1 MDPRLK
7 HIVDHYDTFKIG
19 TDEPFPFHCVQ
30 CGKCCVHRED
40 ILLNPQ
46 DLFRMAKH
54 LGQTPK
60 DVVIHYCEVYT
71 GPDSRM
77 PLVRLLPEGEDHH
90 CPFLVRS
97 KCRIHEAKPTVCA
110 MYPIGRAL
118 RVDRGTGS
126 GEPPGID
133 YLFDPPGCGDQSET
147 HTVREWLGS
156 FHIPVD
162 DPFFLEW
169 QQGSM
174 FLCESFRELEQASEI
189 ATAVLVRPMVY
200 QRLYLDYSLQGEFL
214 PQFRKNMEA
223 VRQLVAGLR
232 EKVEA
237 EP

>member
-1 MDPRLK
+1 M
-7 HIVDHYDTFKIG
+7 V
-19 TDEPFPFHCVQ
+19 
-30 CGKCCVHRED
+30 
-40 ILLNPQ
+40 
-46 DLFRMAKH
+46 
-54 LGQTPK
+54 
-60 DVVIHYCEVYT
+60 
-71 GPDSRM
+71 PDDGFNH
-77 PLVRLLPEGEDHH
+77 VRI
-90 CPFLVRS
+90 R
-97 KCRIHEAKPTVCA
+97 
-110 MYPIGRAL
+110 YPDNSFSDAL
-118 RVDRGTGS
+118 RQGTQLEIWNNGSWVCSTGS

-133 YLFDPPGCGDQSET
+133 YLFEPPGCGDQSET

-169 QQGSM
+169 QQGAM